1 MVMYQHTTEHLIT
14 LMLNIAMAN
23 CGLSIQTGPILAF
36 LNTQLLVD
44 PKTVEYLIHSRT
56 LNSQRNINSL
66 LKNPNQAEA
75 NLITNTQKEWFTS
88 GGEERDLAMSLIH
101 LKDHIVPGLKSIGNM
116 EVSICSRDAIY
127 NVIKSGIPK
136 NTAIISFSDTEEDFI
151 RFPKGIDVLHVA
163 FYDVRPFTVAKHH
176 YDRIL
181 PQAKEIADY
190 IICKRKEGKNFICQ
204 CDYGVSRSAG
214 CAAAILEMWEHKGL
228 EIFADYRYTPN
239 QFVYNKVLKEL
250 RERNNQNGKL
260 RN

>member
-1 MVMYQHTTEHLIT
+1 
-14 LMLNIAMAN
+14 
-23 CGLSIQTGPILAF
+23 
-36 LNTQLLVD
+36 
-44 PKTVEYLIHSRT
+44 
-56 LNSQRNINSL
+56 
-66 LKNPNQAEA
+66 
-75 NLITNTQKEWFTS
+75 
-88 GGEERDLAMSLIH
+88 MSLIH
-101 LKDHIVPGLKSIGNM
+101 SKDHTVPGPKSIGNM
-116 EVSICSRDAIY
+116 VVSIYSRDAMY
-127 NVIKSGIPK
+127 RVIKSGIPK

-151 RFPKGIDVLHVA
+151 RFSKGTDVLHVA

-190 IICKRKEGKNFICQ
+190 IICKRKEGKDLICQ

-214 CAAAILEMWEHKGL
+214 CAAAILEMWDHKGL

-250 RERNNQNGKL
+250 RERNKQDGKL

>member
-1 MVMYQHTTEHLIT
+1 MYLHTTEHLIT

-23 CGLSIQTGPILAF
+23 YGSFIQTGLILVF
-36 LNTQLLVD
+36 LNTLLLVD
-44 PKTVEYLIHSRT
+44 PKTEECLIHLRMLS
-56 LNSQRNINSL
+56 LQRNTNSL
-66 LKNPNQAEA
+66 LKNPNLAEA
-75 NLITNTQKEWFTS
+75 SLITNMQKEWFTN
-88 GGEERDLAMSLIH
+88 GGEEKDLEMSLIH
-101 LKDHIVPGLKSIGNM
+101 LKDHTVPGPKSIGNM
-116 EVSICSRDAIY
+116 VVSIYSRDAMY
-127 NVIKSGIPK
+127 RVIKSGIPK

-151 RFPKGIDVLHVA
+151 RFSKGTDVLHVA
-163 FYDVRPFTVAKHH
+163 FYDVRPFTVVKHH

-190 IICKRKEGKNFICQ
+190 IICKRKEGKDLICQ

-214 CAAAILEMWEHKGL
+214 CAAAILEMWDHKGL

-250 RERNNQNGKL
+250 RERNKQDGKF